1 MKRACLEALWVTR
14 PMIVMEHNISTQ
26 KEEVIEHN
34 SVGRREECVD
44 EILKKERFDVRS

>member
-1 MKRACLEALWVTR
+1 MRKKRACLEALWVTR
-14 PMIVMEHNISTQ
+14 PMI
-26 KEEVIEHN
+26 VIEHN